1 MKFAFLYRISY
12 FCAVKEGKIL
22 RELYFSDEF
31 WTFYQLQQDRVKQ
44 KFDYVISII
53 RSEEIITTRFVKHL
67 QGTELYE
74 MRVSLGTNEYRTV
87 LFATD
92 NPNIMLASK
101 ILVLNAFL
109 KRSSKDYEK
118 QIRKAIK
125 ILGGFQL

>member
-1 MKFAFLYRISY
+1 M
-12 FCAVKEGKIL
+12 KEGKIL